1 MVNQP
6 QQKYSVAQKEI
17 QCLSLRI
24 NLTSPLFF
32 NLVHIF
38 TSGMVNPSCEVNST
52 ELHRQ
57 TLQVQIESVY
67 DCCVR
72 MAEIAVLGL
81 RQSKSHFYHIDNKV
95 RADICHEQHEL
106 YSWRKLSC
114 GEILGN
120 VEEMLGN
127 FEIFREILENFA
139 TIYALSCGE
148 KLSPKV
154 HLWRKNNKY
163 EI

>member
-1 MVNQP
+1 M
-6 QQKYSVAQKEI
+6 
-17 QCLSLRI
+17 
-24 NLTSPLFF
+24 
-32 NLVHIF
+32 
-38 TSGMVNPSCEVNST
+38 
-52 ELHRQ
+52 
-57 TLQVQIESVY
+57 
-67 DCCVR
+67 
-72 MAEIAVLGL
+72 
-81 RQSKSHFYHIDNKV
+81 
-95 RADICHEQHEL
+95 
-106 YSWRKLSC
+106 SC

-163 EI
+163 QVSNKFANKITKICIKTHIVCPTKQKIVICVFVLKIDI